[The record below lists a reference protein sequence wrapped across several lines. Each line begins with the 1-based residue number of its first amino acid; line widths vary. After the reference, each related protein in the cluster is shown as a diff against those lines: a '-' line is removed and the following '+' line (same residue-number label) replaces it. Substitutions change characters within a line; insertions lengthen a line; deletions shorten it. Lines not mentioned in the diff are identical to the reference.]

1 MGGHERA
8 APIGIPRHGG
18 RVDAAARPAAHATEH
33 GAPVVPLLPAAVR
46 RAALG
51 GAHAGDGS
59 PWPMAGSPPAG
70 MVAGRLAAAARSA
83 EHTSEL
89 QSLMRISYVVCCLK
103 KHNNKH

>member
-8 APIGIPRHGG
+8 APLRIPRHGR
-18 RVDAAARPAAHATEH
+18 RVDAAARPAPHAAEH

-51 GAHAGDGS
+51 GAHAGAGP

-70 MVAGRLAAAARSA
+70 MVAGRLAARSE

-89 QSLMRISYVVCCLK
+89 QSLIRISYAVFCL
-103 KHNNKH
+103 